1 LGGIGFFLGGIGPD
15 GHIAFNVKGSS
26 HHSSTRLTLMN
37 YETMASAAQDLGGI
51 EAVRKKAVITI
62 GLETITY
69 NPQAVAIIMAA
80 GEAKA
85 KVVAQAVEETP
96 DILAPASSLQSLRN
110 ARFYLTRGAAAR
122 LKERRFKSL
131 KESAGPLSV
140 NAGPGLES
148 EIQKLVIDGSL
159 IRQAELKH
167 AGFYRAKGRPED
179 GNPVQW
185 EVACAL
191 ADKSLAALAQET
203 SDSLMAKIQLGLR
216 LSGAG
221 SGEQRFLHTAP
232 HHDDIELAYFPLLHH
247 LVRSERN
254 ANHFC
259 YLTSGFTSV
268 TNHYLLQPL
277 KALRNSLSDG
287 TLFQKM
293 SAEEL
298 RKEDTRYKEIYG
310 YLNAIAD
317 RDETDQILFTACRLY
332 RYFFKH
338 LESSTPPKILAS
350 VEEQIQL
357 MENLP
362 PGKREPSLLQNLK
375 GWLREWEAELVWAHF
390 GMGPEHVHHMRLEFY
405 TGAVFPQDPEYE
417 RDVLPIVALLEKV
430 RPTVVT
436 LALDPEGS
444 GPDTHFKVLM
454 AIAAALE
461 TYTQKHG
468 SENLRVWGYRNVWS
482 RFHPAEVNAI
492 VPVSLNSFAVLHNMF
507 QSCFIS
513 QKSASFPSHELDGTF
528 SELCQKI
535 WVEQFKDLTA
545 LLGKEAFYRH
555 SHPMMRR
562 AYGAIYLK
570 DMSYSEFVEETRPL
584 RELIRNKEPVKLPLD

>member
-1 LGGIGFFLGGIGPD
+1 VRYYLENWEEECRNGIVKKIGLEDKPKPSCRKAHFVQLDEFFPMDPTHERSFRYYVKRYYLDGFGFDPERALLLDTFHVDAKRNPALAHVSNLEDLFQGGSFACLDLRERQPSNPREALQREVIEYFDRVCEEYERKIRSLGGIGFFLGGIGPD

-85 KVVAQAVEETP
+85 KVVAQAVEEAP

-191 ADKSLAALAQET
+191 ADKSLVALAQET

-375 GWLREWEAELVWAHF
+375 GWLREWEAELVWAHSRRR
-390 GMGPEHVHHMRLEFY
+390 GMCILFCSRSARL
-405 TGAVFPQDPEYE
+405 T
-417 RDVLPIVALLEKV
+417 LLKV
-430 RPTVVT
+430 W
-436 LALDPEGS
+436 
-444 GPDTHFKVLM
+444 H
-454 AIAAALE
+454 
-461 TYTQKHG
+461 
-468 SENLRVWGYRNVWS
+468 
-482 RFHPAEVNAI
+482 
-492 VPVSLNSFAVLHNMF
+492 
-507 QSCFIS
+507 
-513 QKSASFPSHELDGTF
+513 
-528 SELCQKI
+528 
-535 WVEQFKDLTA
+535 
-545 LLGKEAFYRH
+545 
-555 SHPMMRR
+555 
-562 AYGAIYLK
+562 
-570 DMSYSEFVEETRPL
+570 
-584 RELIRNKEPVKLPLD
+584 